1 MPETKLGMLSEYS
14 PVRRRPVTLL
24 TPTGH
29 SFEEL
34 LANAAILRL
43 YTVME
48 WATVGQR
55 TVLASH

>member
-1 MPETKLGMLSEYS
+1 MSRH
-14 PVRRRPVTLL
+14 PVACL
-24 TPTGH
+24 TATGH

-48 WATVGQR
+48 WATVSKAKFSSCAPILNR
-55 TVLASH
+55 VVSFAP

>member
-1 MPETKLGMLSEYS
+1 MLSEYS